1 MVNPEHKRNY
11 FAISILAGVL
21 NEEVY
26 IRRKSDDTLYK
37 ISITDSPDC
46 SNPLCVGCYK
56 VRLLD
61 ETGLILPG
69 SHIDIDSLAD
79 FDPLPES
86 DIARAFAEYQNR
98 LIKEAVPKIQEYVDD
113 RLTSDYVPKVG
124 DVVKA
129 YDSLGP
135 DLPSHRVA
143 VVIAELN
150 DVQAKSIAQIDQV
163 WTRFDMV
170 LLVNIDGH
178 WKMGT
183 HNSRQ
188 FVKVGDCADY
198 GISPEK
204 LSELAEA
211 YHPLD
216 GRFGRFRP
224 GSGRLAGLE

>member
-1 MVNPEHKRNY
+1 MVNLEHKRNF

-21 NEEVY
+21 NEDVY
-26 IRRKSDDTLYK
+26 IRRKSDDTRYK
-37 ISITDSPDC
+37 ISIADSPDC
-46 SNPLCVGCYK
+46 NNPLCVGCYTI
-56 VRLLD
+56 RLLD
-61 ETGLILPG
+61 ETGLVLPG
-69 SHIDIDSLAD
+69 SHIKIDSLAD
-79 FDPLPES
+79 FDPLAED
-86 DIARAFAEYQNR
+86 DIVRAFTEYQSR
-98 LIKEAVPKIQEYVDD
+98 LIKEAAPKVQEYADD

-129 YDSLGP
+129 YDSMAP
-135 DLPSHRVA
+135 DHPTQRVGF
-143 VVIAELN
+143 VIAELN
-150 DVQAKSIAQIDQV
+150 DVQAKSLAQIDQV

-170 LLVNIDGH
+170 LLVAIDGQ

-188 FVKVGDCADY
+188 FVKVGYCADY

-204 LSELAEA
+204 LRELAEA